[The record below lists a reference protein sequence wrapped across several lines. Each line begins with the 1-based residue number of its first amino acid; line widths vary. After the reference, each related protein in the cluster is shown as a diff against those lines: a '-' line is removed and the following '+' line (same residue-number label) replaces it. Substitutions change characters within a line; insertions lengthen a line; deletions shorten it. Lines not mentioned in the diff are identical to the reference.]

1 MTTTAYISSLAP
13 AQSGADHQFRMA
25 STQLREIE
33 ITQPDELATRSRQR
47 VPSVLTVYLSL
58 WDATKFDKYYYDQL
72 YGYIKDQEQSL
83 AEEQDKHG
91 SFPVSLAK
99 IGNLLTLRSPLV
111 EAAGGWFIYAPDKVP
126 RVEEVFTPLTDVKQ
140 FSGEWTLEY
149 GYTANV
155 AVPSYGVPP
164 NVGSSPNPPAPTYG
178 ATIELETP
186 CDITFYQLKT
196 ASTANFDKAAERVV
210 REWPNVEEQGI
221 VSSLGAARIAD
232 VFFVVT
238 DAADT
243 ERFDAEVERALSQY
257 FTPVIAELFPYPR
270 KSRF

>member
-13 AQSGADHQFRMA
+13 AQSGPDHQPRMA
-25 STQLREIE
+25 STHLRVIE
-33 ITQPDELATRSRQR
+33 ITKPNELATRSHQR
-47 VPSVLTVYLSL
+47 VPSVLTAYLTLSDTL
-58 WDATKFDKYYYDQL
+58 KFHKYYYDQL
-72 YGYIKDQEQSL
+72 YGYIKAQEQSL
-83 AEEQDKHG
+83 AEEKDKHG

-99 IGNLLTLRSPLV
+99 IGKLLAMCSPMV
-111 EAAGGWFIYAPDKVP
+111 EPAADWFTGNADKVP
-126 RVEEVFTPLTDVKQ
+126 RVEEMFTPLTDVKQ

-155 AVPSYGVPP
+155 AVPSYGAPA
-164 NVGSSPNPPAPTYG
+164 NGGSSNQLALNYG

-196 ASTANFDKAAERVV
+196 GPTADFDKAVERAV
-210 REWPNVEEQGI
+210 REWPNVEEQGT

-232 VFFVVT
+232 VFFVIT

-243 ERFDAEVERALSQY
+243 ERFDAEVECVLSQY
-257 FTPVIAELFPYPR
+257 FKPVIAELFPYPR